1 MQLPVAVW
9 LSCHDVMFLAC
20 VLLLLLCDCE
30 SEAGGENK
38 KWLWGVPVNSKNL
51 LL

>member
-20 VLLLLLCDCE
+20 VLLALRF
-30 SEAGGENK
+30 ARGGENK